1 MRKEVL
7 HELIHVSHRY
17 GLKGADLLR
26 TAPVYIVNCENSMQD
41 FAYELSELEKR
52 LEKKHIFT
60 PDEGEVL
67 ELYSMYRQKEDGSWE
82 LGFASREGSYLPG
95 YEEWMMY
102 LSGREGLA
110 NAVVAIHVRDTDP
123 QMITDIGWRQLWKSV
138 ASYKAHTL
146 VFVIVDADTQKAVV
160 DTLKGNYFIRQLS
173 FTPLTDE
180 EKADYFLSVLERYD
194 IHVDQDAVREAL
206 LTRLA
211 GPDQCTRRDLS
222 LLAQGLIWV
231 LGVED
236 DGGEVQDTD
245 RDDTKEVVDY
255 INSKENRSLFRQVSE
270 ERTMGF
276 R

>member
-7 HELIHVSHRY
+7 HELLNVSKRY
-17 GLKGADLLR
+17 GLKGPDLLR
-26 TAPVYIVNCENSMQD
+26 TAPIYIVDCENSMQD
-41 FAYELSELEKR
+41 FAYELDVLEKK
-52 LEKKHIFT
+52 LEKKHIFEA
-60 PDEGEVL
+60 EGGAAL

-82 LGFASREGSYLPG
+82 LGFASRDGSYLPG
-95 YEEWMMY
+95 YEQWMLY
-102 LSGREGLA
+102 LSGREGLS
-110 NAVVAIHVRDTDP
+110 NAVVALHVRDTDP

-146 VFVIVDADTQKAVV
+146 VFVIVDADTREAVT

-173 FTPLTDE
+173 FTPLTDD
-180 EKADYFLSVLERYD
+180 EKAEYFLSVLENFD
-194 IHVDQDAVREAL
+194 IQVDRDKVRDAL
-206 LTRLA
+206 LQRLA

-231 LGVED
+231 LGASD
-236 DGGEVQDTD
+236 SGSGE
-245 RDDTKEVVDY
+245 RDDTDEVIDY
-255 INSKENRSLFRQVSE
+255 INSRENRSLFRQVSQ